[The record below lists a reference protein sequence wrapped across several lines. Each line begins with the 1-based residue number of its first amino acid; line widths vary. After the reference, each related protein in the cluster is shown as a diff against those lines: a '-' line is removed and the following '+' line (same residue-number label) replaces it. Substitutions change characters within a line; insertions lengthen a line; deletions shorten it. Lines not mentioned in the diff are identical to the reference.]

1 MCFKK
6 MLTCVLATLITA
18 AMLVMPI
25 QAENVATEG
34 YVTDNLVLFLDA
46 NNNTGNGYDADATD
60 WVDLSDATGA
70 TKVGTNGNTWGATER
85 YLDINGYIKLPE
97 KVRQAISGDNWT
109 IEFVMEDYPSAV
121 PSSNIRNVM
130 ALTGDDAWIASSA
143 TKGSTP
149 NDNFVIFQ
157 SAGAANLRLK
167 MMGTETGRVIP
178 GDYIGPAN
186 ATAVNG
192 TTTAIAF
199 DKNNNRIGWYFDGK
213 ASVLGSFYVQDT
225 VKADGFIVNGVY
237 QTERK
242 PQVIFGAAIDRVA
255 SREFTG
261 KVKAIR
267 VYSDALTDAERR
279 QNAELD
285 RKRYKETEDE
295 YLKDNLVLHLDA
307 NNNTGNGFDANATA
321 WVDLSDPTGE
331 TTVDLNGNAWG
342 SDEGYLD
349 SHYLD
354 VNGYI
359 KLPDKVRQAISG
371 KEWTVEFILDS
382 YPGTTSSSNIRNI
395 MALTGDDAWIAATKN
410 KGATPNDNFVI
421 FQSTNAK
428 TLRLKMMGITSGSA
442 IFNYFGVDD
451 TASLERTTNSITFHH
466 DKKQAAWYQNGTSKF
481 LSGFLKQDTA
491 KADGFIV
498 NGVYQTERKPQV
510 IFGAATDTVAN
521 REFMARV
528 RAIRVYSD
536 VLTSEEMK
544 SNAGVDAGNFYS
556 EDGAEHKHSYATEY
570 SRNETSHWYACT
582 KNDCVAAPSELKDY
596 GDHTYDGS
604 EDYICNVCSYARSTK
619 MMETY
624 EVDIYEPDT
633 DMKTAPIVIQ
643 EANEATGDVSK
654 EEKRP
659 SALIFNVKAE
669 NGVLNAYDGESKLG
683 EFTALYR
690 KNGAKTNVGVRISD
704 MDTAKALADWVG
716 RERIGNLWVISNDVE
731 QLVTVSNPSKLD
743 LSDRTITSVGNPQ
756 NYRYLRVV
764 SETQYL
770 GCSEFDITGKT
781 ESGETVDLLHNSD
794 GSLKTGV
801 ALSHS
806 GTIYANGA
814 TIDWIANG
822 NEEDRIYIGGEKG
835 KTYFQIDLG
844 SVQNITGIT
853 YKIIDDAIWNHFRYQ
868 DFKILLS
875 NDPAFLTGVTT
886 VMNIGTLGT
895 ADTPENFP
903 LYFKVDLSGTG
914 VGYAGDVKITP
925 YMSNLVRG
933 VVDFTG
939 KTVRGPGKVSYDFGT
954 DVENI
959 LDEPVGGAFA
969 NKTKQDFEYV
979 TYSAGDKETVYE
991 AMDWDEIYDLMYS
1004 RGYRNALLPA
1014 HVLTKEHVHALQGS
1028 LVNVFAKTDETA
1040 EKEFYNLITT
1050 GVNGIMSSDYK
1061 TNIDVLESDI
1071 FDVGGESIL
1080 ARGGSIVGH
1089 RGDMGNHNLYPEN
1102 SVEAVVAGAQS
1113 GADSVE
1119 FDVYMTMDG
1128 YLILMHNNNISGF
1141 FDYPADY
1148 TGPRVDSQV
1157 TITQRYWKGDLEYLQ
1172 STYNPEIG
1180 MQQLWE
1186 LYEAVDTE
1194 FPELRLHHEI
1204 KDFRTETFNRLTYV
1218 MNQYGMRSRSD
1229 IVCYNKDIIR
1239 YANEMGIS
1247 AQFLNLTEGEIVKK
1261 DSPNRRYETEALYR
1275 PINSTWH
1282 TMWQYI
1288 DTEYLED
1295 MKHFGLSAYPWATYE
1310 DAVMDGYYVQGY
1322 QGLTTDVV
1330 HNSDDYVKEIV
1341 PAVNPLDGKVTA
1353 KAYTLSH
1360 HPVAGTFDD
1369 SSVVVEKWWIADGTS
1384 REDTEYVLSDF
1395 EIVAVAGNPVINQ
1408 AQKTVSGGAGDVIAI
1423 RSKQTLKGVSY
1434 YVYSEGIDLGDCKE
1448 GTMEIDAENHTATVS
1463 ANAEGMTE
1471 GIAVVA
1477 IYRGKEMVGAK
1488 MADLS
1493 VSTAICETF
1502 SYSGDA
1508 PTTAKIIFVKDLKN
1522 IMPLRKA
1529 IIVE

>member
-6 MLTCVLATLITA
+6 AMSCMLACLLTVSV
-18 AMLVMPI
+18 MVMPVS
-25 QAENVATEG
+25 AESNVPEG

-46 NNNTGNGYDADATD
+46 NNNTGNGYDADSTS

-70 TKVGTNGNTWGATER
+70 TTVGTNGNSWGTTER
-85 YLDINGYIKLPE
+85 YLDMNGYIKLPE
-97 KVRQAISGDNWT
+97 KVRQAISGENWT
-109 IEFVMEDYPSAV
+109 VEFVMEDYPDTA
-121 PSSNIRNVM
+121 PASNIRNVM
-130 ALTGDDAWIASSA
+130 ALTGDDAWIASSTA
-143 TKGSTP
+143 KGSTP

-157 SAGAANLRLK
+157 SAGASNLRLK
-167 MMGTETGRVIP
+167 MMGAETGRVIP

-213 ASVLGSFYVQDT
+213 ASVLASFYVQDT
-225 VKADGFIVNGVY
+225 VKADGFIVNGTY
-237 QTERK
+237 QTARK
-242 PQVIFGAAIDRVA
+242 PQVIFGAATDRVS

-267 VYSDALTDAERR
+267 VYKDALTDAEKK
-279 QNAELD
+279 QNAALD
-285 RKRYKETEDE
+285 RKRYKETDDA
-295 YLKDNLVLHLDA
+295 YVKDNLVLHLDA
-307 NNNTGNGFDANATA
+307 NNNTGNGFDANAVS

-331 TTVDLNGNAWG
+331 TQIDLNGNSWG
-342 SDEGYLD
+342 KDEGYLD
-349 SHYLD
+349 SYYLD

-359 KLPDKVRQAISG
+359 KLPDKVRRAISG
-371 KEWTVEFILDS
+371 KEWTIEFILDS
-382 YPGTTSSSNIRNI
+382 YPSATSSANIRNI
-395 MALTGDDAWIAATKN
+395 MALTGDDEWIASTKN

-421 FQSTNAK
+421 FQSVNAK
-428 TLRLKMMGITSGSA
+428 TLRLKMMGINTNGA
-442 IFNYFGVDD
+442 ICNYFGVDD
-451 TASLERTTNSITFHH
+451 TASIEETTNTITFNH
-466 DKKQAAWYQNGTSKF
+466 DKQQSAWYQNGAAKYV
-481 LSGFLKQDTA
+481 SGFLKQDTVNA
-491 KADGFIV
+491 NGFIV
-498 NGVYQTERKPQV
+498 NGTFQTARKPQV

-536 VLTSEEMK
+536 VLTTEEMK
-544 SNAGVDAGNFYS
+544 SNAAADAGNFYS
-556 EDGAEHKHSYATEY
+556 VDGSEHKHSYETTY
-570 SRNETSHWYACT
+570 SKNETSHWFAC
-582 KNDCVAAPSELKDY
+582 KKEDCTAVPSELKGY
-596 GDHTYDGS
+596 GDHVYDGS
-604 EDYICNVCSYARSTK
+604 DDYICNVCSYARTTK
-619 MMETY
+619 ITESY

-633 DMKTAPIVIQ
+633 DIKTAPIVMQ
-643 EANEATGDVSK
+643 EANSDTFDVSG

-659 SALIFNVKAE
+659 SALIFDVKAE

-690 KNGAKTNVGVRISD
+690 KNGTKTNVGVRISD
-704 MDTAKALADWVG
+704 METAELLADWVG

-731 QLVTVSNPSKLD
+731 QLVTVSSPSKLD
-743 LSDRTITSVGNPQ
+743 LSDRTITSVGDPQ

-764 SETQYL
+764 SDTQYL

-781 ESGETVDLLHNSD
+781 ESGESVDLLHNSD

-801 ALSHS
+801 VLSHS
-806 GTIYANGA
+806 GAIYDNGA

-868 DFKILLS
+868 EFKIILS
-875 NDPAFLTGVTT
+875 NDPAFLNGVTT
-886 VMNIGTLGT
+886 VMNIGKLGT

-914 VGYAGDVKITP
+914 KGYAGDVKITP

-939 KTVRGPGKVSYDFGT
+939 KTVRGPANISYDFGT
-954 DVENI
+954 DAKDI
-959 LDEPVGGAFA
+959 LDESVGGAFA
-969 NKTKQDFEYV
+969 DKTQQNFEYV
-979 TYSAGDKETVYE
+979 TYSAGDKETVFE
-991 AMDWDEIYDLMYS
+991 AMDWAQMYDLMYS

-1014 HVLTKEHVHALQGS
+1014 HALTKERVHSLQGS
-1028 LVNVFAKTDETA
+1028 LVNVLVKTDATA
-1040 EKEFYNLITT
+1040 EKEFYDLITM
-1050 GVNGIMSSDYK
+1050 GVNGILSSDYK
-1061 TNIDVLESDI
+1061 TNIATLESDV
-1071 FDVGGESIL
+1071 FDVSGESIL
-1080 ARGGSIVGH
+1080 ARGGSVVGH
-1089 RGDMGNHNLYPEN
+1089 RGDMGNHDLYPEN
-1102 SVEAVVAGAQS
+1102 SVEAIVAGAQS

-1148 TGPRVDSQV
+1148 TGTRVDSQV

-1180 MQQLWE
+1180 MQQLWQ

-1194 FPELRLHHEI
+1194 YPELRLHHEI
-1204 KDFRTETFNRLTYV
+1204 KDFRTETFNRLVFV
-1218 MNQYGMRSRSD
+1218 MEQYGMRSRSD
-1229 IVCYNKDIIR
+1229 IVCYNKDIIH

-1247 AQFLNLTEGEIVKK
+1247 AQFLNLAEGEIVKK

-1295 MKHFGLSAYPWATYE
+1295 MKHFGLTAYPWATYTE
-1310 DAVMDGYYVQGY
+1310 EVMDGYYVQGY
-1322 QGLTTDVV
+1322 QGFTTDVV
-1330 HNSDDYVKEIV
+1330 HDTDDYVKEIV
-1341 PAVNPLDGKVTA
+1341 LFVNPADGKVTA
-1353 KAYTLSH
+1353 KAYTLAH
-1360 HPVAGTFDD
+1360 HPVKGTFDE
-1369 SSVVVEKWWIADGTS
+1369 SSVTVEKWWIADGTS
-1384 REDTEYVLSDF
+1384 RADTEYALSDF
-1395 EIVAVAGNPVINQ
+1395 EIVAIAGNPVIDNSN
-1408 AQKTVSGGAGDVIAI
+1408 KTVSGGAGDVVAI
-1423 RSKQTLKGVSY
+1423 RSKQNLNGASY
-1434 YVYSEGIDLGDCKE
+1434 YIYSAGVDLGDCKE
-1448 GTMEIDAENHTATVS
+1448 GTMEFDAEKHSVTVTANV
-1463 ANAEGMTE
+1463 EGMTE

-1477 IYRGKEMVGAK
+1477 VYRGKEMIGAK
-1488 MADLS
+1488 TVELP
-1493 VSTAICETF
+1493 VSTVSETF
-1502 SYSGDA
+1502 TYSGDA
-1508 PTTAKIIFVKDLKN
+1508 PTMAKVIFVKDLN
-1522 IMPLRKA
+1522 AITPLRNA
-1529 IIVE
+1529 IVIE